1 MADDRTRTQTQDAE
15 LAAEALAP
23 GLIVVHHEDP
33 RFVGAVAV
41 PTARVALELGR
52 DSTDFVPGALDDS
65 RVSRRHATIRRT
77 GNRLQV
83 IDCGSHNGTFVNG
96 ERVSEAELCSG
107 DVLAVGPV
115 LLLARPVG
123 DSPPTRP
130 HPRFVGTSGEL
141 AAVLRLVER
150 AADRDLTALILG
162 ESGVGK
168 ELVAAELHL
177 LSGRRGPLVSVNC
190 ATLADGVVQS
200 ELFGHVKGAYSGA
213 DSARA
218 GLVEKARGGTLVL
231 DEIGEASSA
240 LQANLLRL
248 LQEREARAVGSDRV
262 VQVDARFV
270 AATNRDLA
278 PEVRRGSFRE
288 DLYSRLNRCVIRV
301 PPLRER
307 REDILPLARH
317 FASQLTGSAVRLS
330 PSLALA
336 LLRHDWPGNVRSLQ
350 GLVERLHLEL
360 GDRDPWPVPPWLQEE
375 LGQHA
380 RFEGEPDG
388 GSVVGRKSTSSP
400 ESPRK
405 RTKLDGDELRARLV
419 AHDGNVTLLADELG
433 VARNTL
439 YRWIRR
445 DGIDL
450 AKLRDPGISPAQN
463 ST

>member
-1 MADDRTRTQTQDAE
+1 
-15 LAAEALAP
+15 
-23 GLIVVHHEDP
+23 
-33 RFVGAVAV
+33 VA
-41 PTARVALELGR
+41 G
-52 DSTDFVPGALDDS
+52 
-65 RVSRRHATIRRT
+65 
-77 GNRLQV
+77 
-83 IDCGSHNGTFVNG
+83 
-96 ERVSEAELCSG
+96 
-107 DVLAVGPV
+107 
-115 LLLARPVG
+115 
-123 DSPPTRP
+123 
-130 HPRFVGTSGEL
+130 
-141 AAVLRLVER
+141 
-150 AADRDLTALILG
+150 
-162 ESGVGK
+162 
-168 ELVAAELHL
+168 ELHL

-218 GLVEKARGGTLVL
+218 GLVERARGGTLVL
-231 DEIGEASSA
+231 DEIGEASPV

-278 PEVRRGSFRE
+278 PAVRRGSFRE

-317 FASQLTGSAVRLS
+317 FASQLTGSEVRLAS
-330 PSLALA
+330 SLALA

-350 GLVERLHLEL
+350 GLVERLYLEL
-360 GDRDPWPVPPWLQEE
+360 GDRDPWPVPPWLEEE

-380 RFEGEPDG
+380 RFEGQEG
-388 GSVVGRKSTSSP
+388 EGSLVGPASVSP
-400 ESPRK
+400 PEVPRK
-405 RTKLDGDELRARLV
+405 RTRLEGDELRARLV
-419 AHDGNVTLLADELG
+419 AHDGNVTLLAEELG

-450 AKLRDPGISPAQN
+450 AKLRDSGLARTLH